1 MSLEVGTG
9 KAVASARR
17 LEILRRGRKD
27 IEFFCQV
34 VLGVTPHPGQLKWL
48 TEANATI
55 NALATSNR
63 WGKTFVIPARH
74 YHRCIYKIGAE
85 QKYLD
90 DDGKVDVRKFLRT
103 KYQTVHT
110 GGEWETAALVFE
122 ESHKL
127 LNESP
132 LLRSFLTAWPRSKPP
147 HIDFTNGA
155 RWKFRT
161 LGHDASGI
169 DGNSFYLISVDEAG
183 WIAGLEEKM
192 RNVIR
197 VRVADVGGVI
207 DIVGTFKP
215 GISKDFY
222 KICVRAAVHTGEQL
236 GFDHREDTTESG
248 AGLDAS
254 IRRYLR
260 EYGIELDEYKE
271 AIAG

>member
-1 MSLEVGTG
+1 MGLEVGSG
-9 KAVASARR
+9 KAGQSDR
-17 LEILRRGRKD
+17 LLEALKRGRKD
-27 IEFFCQV
+27 IEFFCKV
-34 VLGVTPHPGQLKWL
+34 FLGVNPHPGQLKWL
-48 TEANATI
+48 LNAEATI

-63 WGKTFVIPARH
+63 WGKTFVAPARH

-85 QKYLD
+85 PRYMD
-90 DDGKVDVRKFLRT
+90 DDGKVDIKKFRRT

-127 LNESP
+127 LNESQY
-132 LLRSFLTAWPRSKPP
+132 LQAFVKAAPRSKPP

-155 RWKFRT
+155 KWKFRT

-169 DGNSFYLISVDEAG
+169 DGNSFYLISIDEAG
-183 WIAGLEEKM
+183 WINDLDEKM

-197 VRVADVGGVI
+197 VRVADVRGVI

-222 KICVRAAVHTGEQL
+222 KLCVRAAVHTGAEL

-248 AGLDAS
+248 GGLDSS
-254 IRRYLR
+254 IKRYLKD
-260 EYGIELDEYKE
+260 YGINLDEYAE
-271 AIAG
+271 ALAG